1 MAALFRIVIAAGL
14 LWLAGGLAEAKTKR
28 ALIVG
33 VGDYSELTDLQKTT
47 GDANGYAEVFRDK
60 LGYETVQ
67 LIDADRAAFSEAFG
81 KFLEQIEPGDE
92 VVFIFSGHGWSD
104 GAENYLVM
112 SDAPREA
119 SEYRL
124 KQETFALSGSILA
137 GLRDRNPDLVLAII
151 DACRDNPFDGG
162 TRSGFSRGLTRI
174 TSQRGSM
181 VMFAADSGERAL
193 DRLGTEDTSPY
204 SVFTRTL
211 LPKLED
217 PFMSLQEIAIS
228 VKSEVSGLAR
238 SVHHEQLPTYYDGL
252 SDRQCLQGECLGR
265 SRGGLGED
273 GEAWLAISQVAIGA
287 PSSAEDCD
295 SFREFAE
302 RYPDSPFGNQARKVS
317 ARCGSEGEGPVLP
330 PAEETAP
337 GGVMSLEPGFY
348 RTTLISYP
356 SGNEP
361 VESALAG
368 EPGICL
374 GRDGALST
382 RAFLETMLGRNGW
395 TDCQI
400 SDWETGQGELRS
412 TWFRLACTVS
422 GRRVTGPG
430 SMVDGDDL
438 FDFGVADGDW
448 IMIDPQTSRGTFR
461 ITGYR
466 DGPC

>member
-1 MAALFRIVIAAGL
+1 MATLFRIVIAAGL

-124 KQETFALSGSILA
+124 KQETFALSSSILA

-193 DRLGTEDTSPY
+193 DRLGAEDTSPY

-252 SDRQCLQGECLGR
+252 SDRQCLTGECLGR

-287 PSSAEDCD
+287 PSSVED
-295 SFREFAE
+295 
-302 RYPDSPFGNQARKVS
+302 
-317 ARCGSEGEGPVLP
+317 
-330 PAEETAP
+330 
-337 GGVMSLEPGFY
+337 
-348 RTTLISYP
+348 
-356 SGNEP
+356 
-361 VESALAG
+361 
-368 EPGICL
+368 
-374 GRDGALST
+374 
-382 RAFLETMLGRNGW
+382 
-395 TDCQI
+395 
-400 SDWETGQGELRS
+400 
-412 TWFRLACTVS
+412 
-422 GRRVTGPG
+422 
-430 SMVDGDDL
+430 
-438 FDFGVADGDW
+438 
-448 IMIDPQTSRGTFR
+448 
-461 ITGYR
+461 
-466 DGPC
+466 